1 MLCWAV
7 HGRAWPCNASQVHTG
22 AVPVTYPHNISCIHI
37 HCHEIICLH
46 LPSTTFKPL
55 ISKRVIYHVRMSQQS
70 LAHHSSPY
78 INTSPSTIIHWH
90 QLSSHVLA
98 GRPPI
103 ATPASSSAPCGLL
116 APGRP
121 GQNRSE
127 WDCHG
132 LPSRSFPPPLPSF
145 APALPPPSA
154 FTPANPCHALQRVGM
169 CMHAYACVGALECTG
184 MACVYRRE
192 SGLLTLGRGMDLLG
206 QASRSSQELEMLGE
220 MGPRGFGDVL
230 MHPYAYC
237 AHCCHR
243 PG

>member
-70 LAHHSSPY
+70 LAHHPSPY

-98 GRPPI
+98 GHPPI

-132 LPSRSFPPPLPSF
+132 LPSRSFPPHCHPLP
-145 APALPPPSA
+145 LPCLLHPPSPPRI
-154 FTPANPCHALQRVGM
+154 PATHCSASACVCMR
-169 CMHAYACVGALECTG
+169 MHAWGPWNALEWPACTG
-184 MACVYRRE
+184 E
-192 SGLLTLGRGMDLLG
+192 S
-206 QASRSSQELEMLGE
+206 QVS
-220 MGPRGFGDVL
+220 
-230 MHPYAYC
+230 
-237 AHCCHR
+237 
-243 PG
+243 